1 MTRSEE
7 PGDLEGSRR
16 SRDEP
21 GARLFVGRDRQLDM
35 MLRALDDAVSGRG
48 RVVLLGGEPGIGKT
62 RLAEEFA
69 GQAAALDADV
79 VWGRSWEAGG
89 APAYWPWTE
98 SLRTLFEI
106 QRHAAGARPLE
117 IDPHIAQ
124 LLPEMRSRVTTPP
137 EVASGSPESARFE
150 LFVAVSSL
158 LQRASQRRPLIVIL
172 EDLHAAD
179 APSLLL
185 LRFVARRQRAADSD
199 PRDLSRCRTLKRPS
213 AHDHTARTPPCSGS
227 NPVSLPGLAE
237 GDVARLMRTIPQLH
251 APA

>member
-106 QRHAAGARPLE
+106 AASRRRCPPAGDRPA
-117 IDPHIAQ
+117 H
-124 LLPEMRSRVTTPP
+124 RGSFSR
-137 EVASGSPESARFE
+137 
-150 LFVAVSSL
+150 
-158 LQRASQRRPLIVIL
+158 
-172 EDLHAAD
+172 
-179 APSLLL
+179 
-185 LRFVARRQRAADSD
+185 
-199 PRDLSRCRTLKRPS
+199 RC
-213 AHDHTARTPPCSGS
+213 G
-227 NPVSLPGLAE
+227 V
-237 GDVARLMRTIPQLH
+237 V
-251 APA
+251 